1 MRRAT
6 GLGMGRMDHRDIYA
20 LLHELIGVDLVSI
33 GEEAVDRVIKGR
45 MKAGGHDSIAAYCTF
60 LSGSA
65 SERQAFIN
73 EVTVPETWF
82 FRDSEP
88 FRLLADFASR
98 VWPPATEQQFRVLSI
113 PCSTGEEPYSIAMVL
128 LSAGFAPGSF
138 VIDAADIS
146 TRVLELARRGIY
158 GRNSFRGGDLSFR
171 EQYFTEKGGFYE
183 VADEVKQSVNF
194 HHHNVLSP
202 DFMQGEPPYNI
213 IFCRN
218 LLIYFDMETK
228 ERVIRLLHRLLHPDG
243 LLFLGHAETGRMV
256 HGVFESL
263 RHPGAFAYR
272 PVDARGSE
280 HPGSGVAPPRKP
292 LPAWALPAIVTPAPP
307 AAEASAA
314 TETETAG
321 PALDEIQALA
331 DRGELKGAMQLCRAY
346 IQRNPLAADGYYLL
360 GIIQLAQEQDGDA
373 LAAFKRAIYLEPGH
387 YQSLVHLQVL
397 AEAQGDMQA
406 AANYR
411 ARMERARAKS

>member
-1 MRRAT
+1 
-6 GLGMGRMDHRDIYA
+6 MDHKDIYA
-20 LLHELIGVDLVSI
+20 MLHEQIGFDLVSI
-33 GEEAVDRVIKGR
+33 GEETVDRVIKGR
-45 MKAGGHDSIAAYCTF
+45 MMAGGHGSIAAYCAY

-82 FRDSEP
+82 FRDNEP
-88 FRLLADFASR
+88 FRLLEDFASR
-98 VWPPATEQQFRVLSI
+98 VWPPATGQQFRVLSI

-128 LSAGFAPGSF
+128 LNAGFEPGAF

-171 EQYFTEKGGFYE
+171 DQYFNEKGGFYE
-183 VADEVKQSVNF
+183 VADAVKKSVNF
-194 HHHNVLSP
+194 QHLNVLAP
-202 DFMQGEPPYNI
+202 DFKQGEPPYNI

-256 HGVFESL
+256 HGLFESL

-272 PVDARGSE
+272 PVDT
-280 HPGSGVAPPRKP
+280 PGRERPGGVVGRPAKP
-292 LPAWALPAIVTPAPP
+292 LPAWVTPVIVTPAP
-307 AAEASAA
+307 AAAPAA
-314 TETETAG
+314 TETQTTASS
-321 PALDEIQALA
+321 LDAIQALA
-331 DRGELKGAMQLCRAY
+331 DRGELSEAMQLCRAY
-346 IQRNPLAADGYYLL
+346 IQRNPLAAEGYYLL

-373 LAAFKRAIYLEPGH
+373 VAAFKRAIYLDPGH
-387 YQSLVHLQVL
+387 YQSLAHLQVL

-411 ARMERARAKS
+411 ARMERVRAKS